1 MKRSSK
7 LLLAASA
14 FGVLGLSVANVNAT
28 DVDIT
33 ATLTASA
40 AVTVANNSNFD
51 FGVFDYASGH
61 IGVYELGPDGNGAF
75 TSQTNLTATGTNTA
89 GELAIT
95 SLTGTIDITCDATAI
110 ISDGTRAL
118 TITEVKWDTTAATY
132 GAATNTCAGI
142 GSGSVTID
150 TAVSNSPT
158 ISVGAQLTVGNDA
171 LLSSSGSV
179 AYDTATGTGDPI
191 TFRIVYQ

>member
-7 LLLAASA
+7 LLLAASV
-14 FGVLGLSVANVNAT
+14 FGVLGLGVASVNAT
-28 DVDIT
+28 DIDLT

-51 FGVFDYASGH
+51 FGVFDYSAGH
-61 IGVYELGPDGNGAF
+61 IGVYELGPDGNGTF

-89 GELAIT
+89 GQLAVT
-95 SLTGTIDITCDATAI
+95 SLSGTIDITCDATAI

-118 TITEVKWDTTAATY
+118 TLTEVKWDVTAATY
-132 GAATNTCAGI
+132 GAASNTCAGI
-142 GSGSVTID
+142 GTSSVTID
-150 TAVSNSPT
+150 TATTASPT
-158 ISVGAQLTVGNDA
+158 LFVGAQLTIASNA
-171 LLSSSGSV
+171 LNSSSGSV
-179 AYDTATGTGDPI
+179 AYDTGTGSGSPI